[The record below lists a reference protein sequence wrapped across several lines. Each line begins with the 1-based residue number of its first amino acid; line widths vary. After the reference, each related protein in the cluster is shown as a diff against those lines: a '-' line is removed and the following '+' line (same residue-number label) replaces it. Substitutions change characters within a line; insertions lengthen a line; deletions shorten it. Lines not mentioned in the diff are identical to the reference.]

1 LTYGQAGAVCVQ
13 GGIGLACGGPVFVI
27 ASGGTS
33 MKRVALLA
41 LVLAM
46 SASIADA
53 RLASNRLASNG
64 VSLNSA
70 GSESGVVQTITLASG
85 AVLTVEPA
93 N

>member
-1 LTYGQAGAVCVQ
+1 
-13 GGIGLACGGPVFVI
+13 
-27 ASGGTS
+27 

-53 RLASNRLASNG
+53 RLAQNRLAQNG

>member
-1 LTYGQAGAVCVQ
+1 
-13 GGIGLACGGPVFVI
+13 
-27 ASGGTS
+27 

-41 LVLAM
+41 LVLGM

-53 RLASNRLASNG
+53 RLATNRLASSG

-70 GSESGVVQTITLASG
+70 GSESGVVQTLTLASG
-85 AVLTVEPA
+85 SVLTVEPA